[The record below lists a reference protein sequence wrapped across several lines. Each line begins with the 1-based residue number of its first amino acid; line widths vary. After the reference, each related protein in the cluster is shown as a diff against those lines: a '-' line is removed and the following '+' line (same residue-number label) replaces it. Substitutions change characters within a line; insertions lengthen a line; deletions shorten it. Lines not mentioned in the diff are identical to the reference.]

1 METKFKE
8 DRQIKVEIKKEDTGT
23 NRELSL
29 SVCIGHQ
36 ITCLPYMTEGELKQ
50 VKKSIEEYFR
60 SKKIVTMGE
69 LRKMKYK
76 GLYKLHELSN
86 SDAFKKAV
94 VDISKLLILKHD
106 NTQINDAI
114 IYGHVTDGTAKTGVY
129 FYAKTGVYFYD
140 DTLVELITEEEI
152 I

>member
-8 DRQIKVEIKKEDTGT
+8 DRQIKVEIKKEEDTGT

-29 SVCIGHQ
+29 SICIGHQ
-36 ITCLPYMTEGELKQ
+36 TTCLPYMTEGELKQ
-50 VKKSIEEYFR
+50 VKKSIEEYFK

-69 LRKMKYK
+69 LRKMEYE
-76 GLYKLHELSN
+76 GLYKLYELSEN
-86 SDAFKKAV
+86 DSYKR
-94 VDISKLLILKHD
+94 VDFSKLLILKH
-106 NTQINDAI
+106 NNSQINDEI
-114 IYGHVTDGTAKTGVY
+114 IYGYMIGKYGKVEVY
-129 FYAKTGVYFYD
+129 FCE